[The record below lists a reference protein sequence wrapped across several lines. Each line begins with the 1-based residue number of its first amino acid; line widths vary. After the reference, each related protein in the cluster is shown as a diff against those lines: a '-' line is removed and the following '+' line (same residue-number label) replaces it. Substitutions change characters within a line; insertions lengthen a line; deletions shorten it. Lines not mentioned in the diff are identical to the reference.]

1 MLKSNLGI
9 DVIGHVV
16 VGLRVSFRPRR
27 AYSPK
32 GKQRIRS
39 SRRIQWI
46 SVQDTIIYLIPRL
59 SQGHLS
65 MGLLRMARVGL
76 IPWQSPALQV

>member
-16 VGLRVSFRPRR
+16 VGLRVS
-27 AYSPK
+27 
-32 GKQRIRS
+32 
-39 SRRIQWI
+39 SRLIQWI

-59 SQGHLS
+59 SQGYLS